1 MVNFP
6 PTTKTQISLHSLAAP
21 NISPPKRAF
30 EKYKP
35 RGLFLEFYGSILA
48 PSYTWLQHYK
58 LKNRQTKLLKTTVHI
73 NFILVVLFGI
83 HLLSH
88 SDIYSLYRGKCY
100 VRLWVVFVIT
110 RIS

>member
-21 NISPPKRAF
+21 NISPPQRAF

-35 RGLFLEFYGSILA
+35 RGLFLEFYGSILE

-58 LKNRQTKLLKTTVHI
+58 LKNR
-73 NFILVVLFGI
+73 
-83 HLLSH
+83 
-88 SDIYSLYRGKCY
+88 
-100 VRLWVVFVIT
+100 
-110 RIS
+110 